1 MNVLLDT
8 HILIWMLNGYDYLV
22 EDEEFQQ
29 LFLNQIEDIYF
40 SAVSIWEIELKRL
53 NGKNSFQYDG
63 KEIFYAGIDSNMIP
77 MPAFPKHCL
86 KLDEVELPQKD
97 PFDRILLAQ
106 AKENKLVLLTHDP
119 RFKDL
124 NDKNGYYLVFDHTH
138 KSICL

>member
-22 EDEEFQQ
+22 EDEEFRQ

-40 SAVSIWEIELKRL
+40 SAVSIWEIEQKRMI
-53 NGKNSFQYDG
+53 GKTGFQYDG
-63 KEIFYAGIDSNMIP
+63 KEIYYASIDSNMIP
-77 MPAFPKHCL
+77 MPLFPKHCL
-86 KLDEVELPQKD
+86 KLDEIELPQKD

-106 AKENKLVLLTHDP
+106 AKENKLVLLTHYP

-124 NDKNGYYLVFDHTH
+124 NDKNVYYLAFDHTH